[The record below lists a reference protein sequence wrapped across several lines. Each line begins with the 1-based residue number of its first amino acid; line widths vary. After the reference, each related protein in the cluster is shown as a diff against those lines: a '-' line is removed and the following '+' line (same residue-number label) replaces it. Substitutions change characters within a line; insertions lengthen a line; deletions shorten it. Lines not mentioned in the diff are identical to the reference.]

1 MLVILMKDQLLQPS
15 AVCQSCPMASQNGLP
30 RWHEGRLRCGRPI
43 DKPIDKPTEAPT
55 PESAL
60 SKLKEGNEED
70 ATNRCPAQYEC
81 AMGFRVAELA
91 DTLC

>member
-30 RWHEGRLRCGRPI
+30 RWHKGRLRCGRPVEENAS
-43 DKPIDKPTEAPT
+43 KRLEKGTE
-55 PESAL
+55 
-60 SKLKEGNEED
+60 KD